1 MKPVSRL
8 PFITI
13 FTLLISL
20 TVAQVKAAPP
30 QVQHA
35 PGSLVR
41 FTHLSLDDGL
51 SQNAGLA
58 FLQDQRG
65 YLWIGTQ
72 DGLNLGKCEID
83 QQGAD
88 DDARQAGKR
97 LHAGS
102 GITKRTF

>member
-1 MKPVSRL
+1 MKPVARL
-8 PFITI
+8 SFI
-13 FTLLISL
+13 FVLALLISPAFTL
-20 TVAQVKAAPP
+20 VRAAPDRA
-30 QVQHA
+30 QHA

-72 DGLNLGKCEID
+72 DGLNRYDGQTFTIYKND
-83 QQGAD
+83 PD
-88 DDARQAGKR
+88 DPDSLSHNSIIA
-97 LHAGS
+97 HA
-102 GITKRTF
+102 